1 MIEKSEISCRH
12 KGSWLRRFTRR
23 YVRSEDGNMLIFGMI
38 VFFCILLIAGIAVDF
53 MRYESKRIRVQAT
66 ADRAV
71 LAAATLR
78 EAGDREAIV
87 RDYFEAENLL
97 DYLVEPIEIES
108 GLNSSRVVVRTRP
121 SVNSIFMHMVG
132 QDQLVSQEASGA
144 LEQVSNIEIS
154 LVLDISG
161 SMRFTDSIGIPRIT
175 RLRGAA
181 RNFVSQVMDDEVPDV
196 TTISIIPYAG
206 TVNPGQQVFE
216 ALGGNAWHDYSHCP
230 DLPRSVF
237 NSTGLPDLSTIPQ
250 APHFMNWPVDWPTM
264 DWGWCPIEANSI
276 LYHSSDEQELRDYL
290 TNMRLHDG
298 TGTHYGM
305 RWGLAL
311 LDPASNWLTGELV
324 ASNRVNNVHLD
335 RPVAWDDEGTRKV
348 VVLMTDGLI
357 TQQFRP
363 RRPGTNSVFGTNG
376 VYPTESEQDT
386 LNSTHL
392 IGLDNDWRRTI
403 TSQSQNVEDFFRACD
418 LAKENGVVIYT
429 IAFETNTRGQNEMN
443 ECAST
448 PNHYFNAVGTEL
460 DEVFSAIAASIQ
472 ALRLVE

>member
-1 MIEKSEISCRH
+1 MTMKQQTMFSNVLKRGRRAADAYAQREE
-12 KGSWLRRFTRR
+12 GS
-23 YVRSEDGNMLIFGMI
+23 MI
-38 VFFCILLIAGIAVDF
+38 VLGLFFFVCIILIAGLAVDF

-66 ADRAV
+66 ADRAA

-78 EAGDREAIV
+78 EGGDREAIV
-87 RDYFEAENLL
+87 RDFFRAEGLL

-108 GLNSSRVVVRTRP
+108 GLNSARVLVRTRP
-121 SVNSIFMHMVG
+121 QVNTIFMRMVG
-132 QDQLVSQEASGA
+132 QDTLISHEVSGA

-161 SMRFTDSIGIPRIT
+161 SMRWTDSIGIPRIT

-181 RNFVSQVMDDEVPDV
+181 RNFVSQVLDDEVPDV

-216 ALGGNAWHDYSHCP
+216 LLGGNAWHDYSHCP

-237 NSTGLPDLSTIPQ
+237 DSTGLPDLSTIPQ
-250 APHFMNWPVDWPTM
+250 APHFMNWPIDWPTM

-276 LYHSSDEQELRDYL
+276 LYHSSNEDELHDYL

-311 LDPASNWLTGELV
+311 LDPDSNWLTGQLV
-324 ASNRVNNVHLD
+324 GSNRVDSVHLD
-335 RPVAWDDEGTRKV
+335 RPVAWDDDGTRKV

-357 TQQFRP
+357 TDQHRP
-363 RRPGTNSVFGTNG
+363 RRPGTNTVFGTNG
-376 VYPTESEQDT
+376 VFPTEDEQDT
-386 LNSTHL
+386 LDNTHIL
-392 IGLDNDWRRTI
+392 GLSNDWRRRI
-403 TSQSQNVEDFFRACD
+403 TRRSENLQDFFSACD
-418 LAKENGVVIYT
+418 MAKQNGVVIYT
-429 IAFETNTRGQNEMN
+429 IAFETNTQGQDEMRN
-443 ECAST
+443 CAST
-448 PNHYFNAVGTEL
+448 PNHYFNAVGGEL
-460 DEVFSAIAASIQ
+460 DQVFAAIAASIQ